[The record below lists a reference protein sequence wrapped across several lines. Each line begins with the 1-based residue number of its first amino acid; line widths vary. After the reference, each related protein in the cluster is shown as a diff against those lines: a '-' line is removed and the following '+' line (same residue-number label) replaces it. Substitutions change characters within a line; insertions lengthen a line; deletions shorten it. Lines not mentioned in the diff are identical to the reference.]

1 MRKCQFI
8 VSLLICIG
16 LVSFFSACDNNNNAE
31 ERSLNLGNGN
41 VLIVSQS
48 VFESVASVPFTIRD
62 VEIQGDVLRITV
74 SASGCD
80 GSSWRANLIASDII
94 GRSEPPFRGVKLS
107 FENNEDCLAVITK
120 EFTFNIKNL
129 RVEGSNSVR
138 LNISGIEIIYRY

>member
-16 LVSFFSACDNNNNAE
+16 LVSFLSACDNNAE

-48 VFESVASVPFTIRD
+48 VFENVTSDRFSIEN
-62 VEIQGDVLRITV
+62 VEIQGDILRLTI
-74 SASGCD
+74 SAGGCSV
-80 GSSWRANLIASDII
+80 SSWRANLIASDII

-107 FENNEDCLAVITK
+107 FEQNRELCQAVLTK